1 MIVNRILAG
10 LIVCT
15 HLLGC
20 AVGTDYVQPDLGLP
34 KHYQHQPVAESSL
47 SDSARVVEWWQTFN
61 DPQLIQ
67 YIERALEQNL
77 DLVQAHARVTQAR
90 AGLSA
95 ATAALLPS
103 ANLTAQG
110 GRAYQSLETPLGQML
125 SSTPNFN
132 RFGNT
137 YEANL
142 QASWELDLFGGTR
155 RNREAALALYRA
167 SEAGV
172 AATHLYIAAQT
183 ADTYI
188 RIRELQNRLDI
199 AQQQVTTFEDLLS
212 LVSLL
217 QGKGLVPE
225 IHVNQ
230 AEASLAQIRASV
242 PAYELAL
249 ETAMNALDVMLGSTP
264 GTHKEELMQ
273 ARRIPDTRPLIPAG
287 SPQELL
293 TRRPDLVIAER
304 QLAAANAAIGAAIS
318 EYFPKFSLNG
328 LVGSATTANENLF
341 THDARQA
348 AGILGLRWRLFDFG
362 RINAQ
367 INQAKGKEAELL
379 AAYRLAALQ
388 ATADVENAL
397 VSMTAQD
404 ERVKEMT
411 QSVKSLERTQAAS
424 SAAYQHGVVS
434 RLEVLYADADLLRA
448 RDLQIQAQSY
458 SAQARVATYKALGG
472 GWQPDKGISNDK

>member
-1 MIVNRILAG
+1 MLVNRILAG
-10 LIVCT
+10 LFVCAN
-15 HLLGC
+15 LLGC
-20 AVGTDYVQPDLGLP
+20 AVGPEYRQPNLGLP
-34 KHYQHQPVAESSL
+34 EHYQHKPVTESS
-47 SDSARVVEWWQTFN
+47 SDSAHVAEWWQTF
-61 DPQLIQ
+61 DDSQLTQ
-67 YIERALEQNL
+67 YIEQALEQNL
-77 DLVQAHARVTQAR
+77 DLAQAHARVLQAR

-103 ANLTAQG
+103 ANLAAQG
-110 GRAYQSLETPLGQML
+110 SRGYQSLETPLGQML
-125 SSTPNFN
+125 SATPNFD
-132 RFGNT
+132 RYGNT

-142 QASWELDLFGGTR
+142 QASWELDFFGGTR

-172 AATHLYIAAQT
+172 TATHLYVAAQT

-188 RIRELQNRLDI
+188 RIRELQNRLYI

-212 LVSLL
+212 LVHLL
-217 QGKGLVPE
+217 QGKGLAPDMQ
-225 IHVNQ
+225 VNQ

-249 ETAMNALDVMLGSTP
+249 ETAMNAFDVLLGTTP
-264 GTHKEELMQ
+264 GAHKNELMQ
-273 ARRIPDTRPLIPAG
+273 TRKIPGAYPVIPAG
-287 SPQELL
+287 SPKELL
-293 TRRPDLVIAER
+293 TRRPDLIIAER
-304 QLAAANAAIGAAIS
+304 QLVAANASIGVAIS
-318 EYFPKFSLNG
+318 EYFPKFSLSG

-341 THDARQA
+341 TSDASEA